1 MVKFIDKNRKKE
13 YYTDELLARCSCG
26 CSIMSFRI
34 ADVENEEGDVLPALE
49 FFVYS
54 NGTNGY
60 TKPTVFNRASSL
72 SLIDPE
78 AVLTLY
84 GLITGKINGG
94 HGYIETQD
102 GNLIGIDV
110 DPEDN
115 SVSIHCLA
123 SEKDIH
129 KMYKKG
135 PQKAFKKVI
144 WGLMFEKTE
153 AEKKAEAERLAAEK
167 KKAEEKAAAEAAA
180 KRVAG
185 AFGKGTQIGNKGTGT
200 TGSGIEG
207 SPTGNAAE
215 GKSTGVGGYGTFDLN
230 GRSLGPGGLPR
241 PVYNVQ
247 DEGRVVVTIT
257 VNPAGQVIG
266 TSINK
271 RTNTVNASLR
281 KAAEDAAKKAR
292 FNAVDGV
299 NNQTGTITYYFKLK

>member
-1 MVKFIDKNRKKE
+1 MKKNKITGLVGTLVLHTILLILLFLVAIRTPKAQEEGGVPVMLGEVPMSQGNADPYTLTDVDILEEPEIPTEVAQPEPVPEIETKTEMITQEEEPTVAVPKKEEKPKPTPKKEMVKKQPAKTKE
-13 YYTDELLARCSCG
+13 QP
-26 CSIMSFRI
+26 
-34 ADVENEEGDVLPALE
+34 V
-49 FFVYS
+49 
-54 NGTNGY
+54 
-60 TKPTVFNRASSL
+60 KP
-72 SLIDPE
+72 
-78 AVLTLY
+78 
-84 GLITGKINGG
+84 K
-94 HGYIETQD
+94 
-102 GNLIGIDV
+102 
-110 DPEDN
+110 
-115 SVSIHCLA
+115 
-123 SEKDIH
+123 
-129 KMYKKG
+129 
-135 PQKAFKKVI
+135 
-144 WGLMFEKTE
+144 EKTE

-200 TGSGIEG
+200 TGTGIEG

-241 PVYNVQ
+241 PIYNVQ

-257 VNPAGQVIG
+257 VNPAGEVIS

-281 KAAEDAAKKAR
+281 KAAEDAARKAR
-292 FNAVDGV
+292 FNSVDGV

>member
-1 MVKFIDKNRKKE
+1 MKKNKITGLVGTLVLHAILLALLFLIAIRTPKAMEEGGVPVMLGEVSVSQGNADPYTLTDVDILEEPEIPTEVAQPEPVPEIQTKTEMITQEEEPTIAVPKKE
-13 YYTDELLARCSCG
+13 DK
-26 CSIMSFRI
+26 
-34 ADVENEEGDVLPALE
+34 P
-49 FFVYS
+49 
-54 NGTNGY
+54 
-60 TKPTVFNRASSL
+60 KPT
-72 SLIDPE
+72 P
-78 AVLTLY
+78 
-84 GLITGKINGG
+84 KK
-94 HGYIETQD
+94 
-102 GNLIGIDV
+102 
-110 DPEDN
+110 
-115 SVSIHCLA
+115 
-123 SEKDIH
+123 EKV
-129 KMYKKG
+129 KKQ
-135 PQKAFKKVI
+135 PAKAKEQPVKPK
-144 WGLMFEKTE
+144 EKTE

-292 FNAVDGV
+292 FNSVDGV

>member
-1 MVKFIDKNRKKE
+1 MKKNKITGLVGNLVLHAILLALLFLIAIRTPKAMEEGGVPVMLGEVPVSQGNADPYTLTDVDILEEPEIPTEVAQPEPVPEIQTKTEMITQEEEPTIAVPKKE
-13 YYTDELLARCSCG
+13 EKPNPTPKKEK
-26 CSIMSFRI
+26 
-34 ADVENEEGDVLPALE
+34 VKKQPAKAKE
-49 FFVYS
+49 QPV
-54 NGTNGY
+54 
-60 TKPTVFNRASSL
+60 KP
-72 SLIDPE
+72 
-78 AVLTLY
+78 
-84 GLITGKINGG
+84 K
-94 HGYIETQD
+94 
-102 GNLIGIDV
+102 
-110 DPEDN
+110 
-115 SVSIHCLA
+115 
-123 SEKDIH
+123 
-129 KMYKKG
+129 
-135 PQKAFKKVI
+135 
-144 WGLMFEKTE
+144 EKTE

-292 FNAVDGV
+292 FNSVDGV

>member
-1 MVKFIDKNRKKE
+1 MKKNKITGLVGTLVLHAILLALLFLIAIRTPKAMEEGGVPVMLGEVPVSQGNADPYTLTDVDILEEPEIPTEVAQPEPVSEIQTKTEMITQEEEPTIAVPKKE
-13 YYTDELLARCSCG
+13 EK
-26 CSIMSFRI
+26 
-34 ADVENEEGDVLPALE
+34 P
-49 FFVYS
+49 
-54 NGTNGY
+54 
-60 TKPTVFNRASSL
+60 KPT
-72 SLIDPE
+72 P
-78 AVLTLY
+78 
-84 GLITGKINGG
+84 KK
-94 HGYIETQD
+94 
-102 GNLIGIDV
+102 
-110 DPEDN
+110 
-115 SVSIHCLA
+115 
-123 SEKDIH
+123 EKV
-129 KMYKKG
+129 KKQ
-135 PQKAFKKVI
+135 PAKAKEQPVKPK
-144 WGLMFEKTE
+144 EKTE

-292 FNAVDGV
+292 FNSVDGV